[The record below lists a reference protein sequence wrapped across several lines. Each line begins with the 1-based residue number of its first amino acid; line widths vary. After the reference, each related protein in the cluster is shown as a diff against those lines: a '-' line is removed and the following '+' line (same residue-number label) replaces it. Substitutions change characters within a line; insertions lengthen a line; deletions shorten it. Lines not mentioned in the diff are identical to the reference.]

1 MATTTTAKRLLSSLK
16 ALGITA
22 AQVRSL
28 LPDWWVDD
36 VAESEDGLLELQLV
50 LARRLSLSL
59 TSLQALGGTPSFQAS
74 AHRFKT
80 VHPEGSSQLAV
91 SAAMGTGLAR
101 LVVSA
106 SSGHTPLV
114 PLQAAALRDSI
125 LKDAGSVG
133 LEQLV
138 YWSWRIG
145 MPLVHVTG
153 WPKGLRRPDAM
164 CLRVENR
171 PVILIVRNEVTPAK
185 LAYLVAH
192 EIGHIASGHLRA
204 DGNSVL
210 VDEALPVNSEQSASD
225 EDEVEADAFAG
236 VLLGEKEASGIVKAI
251 GPSVSSELKLA
262 SQASLACRGKSVNPG
277 QVILAWGRTYKDWKT
292 TNMALKYLQTTQP
305 APRLIN
311 DIAKE
316 FLDFSALTGDGLD
329 HLRKLTEME
338 PDQV

>member
-1 MATTTTAKRLLSSLK
+1 MATTTKAKRLLSSFK
-16 ALGITA
+16 ALEITA

-28 LPDWWVDD
+28 LPDWWVDE

-59 TSLQALGGTPSFQAS
+59 SSLQVPDGIPSFQAS
-74 AHRFKT
+74 SHRFKT

-106 SSGHTPLV
+106 SGELSPAPPVH
-114 PLQAAALRDSI
+114 AAALRQSI
-125 LKDAGSVG
+125 LANAASVG

-138 YWSWRIG
+138 YWSWHVG
-145 MPLVHVTG
+145 MPIVHVTG

-171 PVILIVRNEVTPAK
+171 PVILIVRNEVSPAK

-210 VDEALPVNSEQSASD
+210 VDEALPVNSKQSASD

-236 VLLGEKEASGIVKAI
+236 VLLGANETTGIVKAI
-251 GPSVSSELKLA
+251 GPSISSELKLA

-277 QVILAWGRTYKDWKT
+277 QVILAWGRTYKDWKM
-292 TNMALKYLQTTQP
+292 TNLALKYLQTTQP
-305 APRLIN
+305 ASRLIN

-329 HLRKLTEME
+329 HLRKLTDME
-338 PDQV
+338 SN